1 MWVGESNLTYI
12 DAAAVF
18 YFNWEDNLYVYFLMY
33 QNLLISGEKKLLSAE
48 LKGGVT

>member
-18 YFNWEDNLYVYFLMY
+18 YFNWEDNIFLAK
-33 QNLLISGEKKLLSAE
+33 Q
-48 LKGGVT
+48 